1 MEAAARLVN
10 RPPPVIPAAAVKAPE
25 VRHAASG
32 VQCLGMRVSAP
43 GDPAEAEARRVAR
56 HVVSMPT
63 PAAARI
69 SRSPVMPQRA
79 ETAATRPPVPSLP
92 GGGRALPEQVRQ
104 DMEPRFQAD
113 FSRVRIHTDES
124 AARAS
129 RQVQA
134 RAFTVGERI
143 YFAGGQF
150 RPETGEGRELI
161 AHELTHTIQQGAA
174 PQAIQRTPETAVVE
188 HSGEQAQRWD
198 LPDPRRLIADRAAAI
213 PGFTL
218 LTVVIGRNPITG
230 AGVDRSAGNLLR
242 GAIELMP
249 GGVLVTQ
256 ALANH
261 GIFDRVSAWIEPRFA
276 ALRDL
281 GASLIESIRRFIADL
296 GVGDLLDPVGVWNRA
311 RNLVVS
317 TVDRVL
323 NFARNLASGILDLIR
338 DAILRPLAG
347 LAAGTRGWDLLCAV
361 LGRNPITGEAVP
373 RTAATLIGG
382 FMRLIGQDE
391 VWQNL
396 QQSNAV
402 GRAFAWFQ
410 GALAGLMGFVGTL
423 PGLFMDTLRSLGIS
437 DLLTPV
443 QTFGR
448 IVRVFGDFAGRFIG
462 WAGAQVMSLLEIIF
476 DVVAPAVMPYIR
488 RAAGAFRTIVANP
501 VNFVRNLVRAAI
513 QGFRQ
518 FASNILTHLRAAL
531 VGWLTGAMG
540 GANIYI
546 PQALTLQE
554 IIKFVLSVLGL
565 TWQNVR
571 GKLVRAVGETAVN
584 AMETG
589 FDIVVTLVRDGPA
602 AAWERIRESLAN
614 LREMVMEQI
623 MAFVRNNIVM
633 AAVTRLLS
641 MLNPAGAFIQ
651 AVIAI
656 YNTVMFFVER
666 LRQIA
671 QVAAAFIDSIAAIAG
686 GVIAAAANR
695 VEQTMAGLLTLVI
708 SFLARLVGLG
718 RVSDAITNIINRI
731 RAPIDRALDRVV
743 AWIASVGRRFMGAL
757 RSAAGRLLQ
766 WWRMRRSF
774 RAGRETHSL
783 YFTGEEDN
791 AELTVA
797 SSPRRLDAY
806 VAEARNNRT
815 TPAAQAALG
824 RIQTQIQNVRDA
836 RTQLRAA
843 RRANRPESEQQVH
856 VTAIE
861 NALGAIGVELG
872 GLLAGEESGKRA
884 APIDIAWPKPAWN
897 AYPPLYLYRGSG
909 ATPWQLTARPDSNRR
924 FVKQYRPTGSHVN
937 GDTSAGPP
945 PAELDSLGIG
955 AEYRIQPN
963 ELVGPLSEH
972 GTPGGA
978 TLNNLL
984 ARYGWS
990 ASDEDMDGDHVKEIQ
1005 FGGRDVLANLWPLRA
1020 GVNRGAGSTLSRAPV
1035 QLGTE
1040 PVTVDI
1046 LKRVRLTSVD
1056 QGEGKFTFKIRSVS

>member
-1 MEAAARLVN
+1 VQAAARLVN
-10 RPPPVIPAAAVKAPE
+10 RPPPVIPAAAVRAPE

-43 GDPAEAEARRVAR
+43 SDPAEAEARRVAR
-56 HVVSMPT
+56 SVVSMPT

-69 SRSPVMPQRA
+69 SRSPVLPQRA
-79 ETAATRPPVPSLP
+79 EVAPTRPQAPSLP
-92 GGGRALPEQVRQ
+92 GGGRALPEELRQ

-134 RAFTVGERI
+134 QAFTVGERI

-174 PQAIQRTPETAVVE
+174 PQAIQRMPETAVLE

-213 PGFTL
+213 PGFTM
-218 LTVVIGRNPITG
+218 LTVIIGRNPITG
-230 AGVDRSAGNLLR
+230 SAVDRSAGNLLR

-261 GIFDRVSAWIEPRFA
+261 GIFDRVSAWVEPRFA

-311 RNLVVS
+311 RNLVS
-317 TVDRVL
+317 GIIDRVL
-323 NFARNLASGILDLIR
+323 SFARNLASGILDLIR
-338 DAILRPLAG
+338 DAVLRPLAG

-382 FMRLIGQDE
+382 FMRLIGQEE
-391 VWQNL
+391 VWQNI
-396 QQSNAV
+396 QRGNAI
-402 GRAFAWFQ
+402 GRAWAWFQ
-410 GALAGLMGFVGTL
+410 GAMAGLMGFVGAL
-423 PGLFMDTLRSLGIS
+423 PGLFLATLRSLGIN
-437 DLLTPV
+437 DLLTPI
-443 QTFGR
+443 QTFTR

-476 DVVAPAVMPYIR
+476 EVVAPAVIPYLR
-488 RAAGAFRTIVANP
+488 RAAGAMRTIIANP
-501 VNFVRNLVRAAI
+501 VRFIGNLVRAAV

-518 FASNILTHLRAAL
+518 FASNILTHLRASL
-531 VGWLTGAMG
+531 IGWLTGAMA

-546 PQALTLQE
+546 PQAFTLQE

-565 TWQNVR
+565 TWQNIR
-571 GKLVRAVGETAVN
+571 GKLVRVAGEPVVA

-614 LREMVMEQI
+614 LREMAIEQI
-623 MAFVRNNIVM
+623 MSFVRDNIVT
-633 AAVTRLLS
+633 AAITRLVS

-651 AVIAI
+651 AIIAI

-671 QVAAAFIDSIAAIAG
+671 QVAAAFVDSIAAIAS
-686 GVIAAAANR
+686 GVITAAASR

-718 RVSDAITNIINRI
+718 RVSDAITNIISRI

-743 AWIASVGRRFMGAL
+743 EWLVTVGRRFLSRDPSPASAVRGPVAAALARELRAEHTLAQAEAIVQRVATQFRGQGIRRLSLAPPDADGAVQILAETNPTAPLALL
-757 RSAAGRLLQ
+757 RPQGVVPRGRSVRANIELTLGPGEPAILPRRAGATMPLGATADGARSSTGANP
-766 WWRMRRSF
+766 RSF
-774 RAGRETHSL
+774 NELGAAHEGATTRSRGGRSIGGIVLEPAGNRVQLITWNTGSLNPDTLGNQTHAERQFDHWVDQVDAVPEGRAFLHRVTRVDMHLRDYSPCGTCCSMLRATRRK
-783 YFTGEEDN
+783 FPN
-791 AELTVA
+791 A
-797 SSPRRLDAY
+797 SSANLHWYQLYTGRADPTRWH
-806 VAEARNNRT
+806 N
-815 TPAAQAALG
+815 LG
-824 RIQTQIQNVRDA
+824 DLRD
-836 RTQLRAA
+836 
-843 RRANRPESEQQVH
+843 
-856 VTAIE
+856 
-861 NALGAIGVELG
+861 
-872 GLLAGEESGKRA
+872 
-884 APIDIAWPKPAWN
+884 
-897 AYPPLYLYRGSG
+897 
-909 ATPWQLTARPDSNRR
+909 WQLHAP
-924 FVKQYRPTGSHVN
+924 GSAMPVEGNQN
-937 GDTSAGPP
+937 GVRVT
-945 PAELDSLGIG
+945 
-955 AEYRIQPN
+955 
-963 ELVGPLSEH
+963 LVDLP
-972 GTPGGA
+972 
-978 TLNNLL
+978 
-984 ARYGWS
+984 R
-990 ASDEDMDGDHVKEIQ
+990 
-1005 FGGRDVLANLWPLRA
+1005 
-1020 GVNRGAGSTLSRAPV
+1020 
-1035 QLGTE
+1035 
-1040 PVTVDI
+1040 
-1046 LKRVRLTSVD
+1046 
-1056 QGEGKFTFKIRSVS
+1056 